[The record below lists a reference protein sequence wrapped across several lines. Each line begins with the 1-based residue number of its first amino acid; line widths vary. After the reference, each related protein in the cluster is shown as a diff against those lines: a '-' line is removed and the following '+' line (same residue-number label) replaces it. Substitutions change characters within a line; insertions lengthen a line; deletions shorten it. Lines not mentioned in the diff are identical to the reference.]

1 MECVIPENNLS
12 QMESFCS
19 NRNPFRMSV
28 PGEYKYP
35 FPLKFS
41 RVFNLHLH
49 PHPDNPFAV

>member
-41 RVFNLHLH
+41 RVFNLHFH